1 MEPCHGRSR
10 GQGGWL
16 RRHEGLRASTTHPFG
31 YLGEIDEAGT
41 VQIGQRADLV
51 LLEENPLV
59 DIINSRKV
67 AGVMIRGRW
76 LSRDQNEHG
85 LASLEESARAPSKR

>member
-1 MEPCHGRSR
+1 LCRWDGEDD
-10 GQGGWL
+10 
-16 RRHEGLRASTTHPFG
+16 EGLLRVIRERKIDEAMTRE
-31 YLGEIDEAGT
+31 GEIDEAGT

-76 LSRDQNEHG
+76 LSRDQIEHG
-85 LASLEESARAPSKR
+85 LASLEESARAPSRR